1 MLTIDPHR
9 AEPRGRGP
17 QPSSMPAA
25 AIWEWNALIAVAL
38 DGTTMPRIQRRPTT
52 APVAPVDP
60 RHDRLLVL
68 AVAILAALAAV
79 LSLLLI

>member
-1 MLTIDPHR
+1 MLSFDQQRP
-9 AEPRGRGP
+9 ASMGRGP
-17 QPSSMPAA
+17 QPAPMPAA
-25 AIWEWNALIAVAL
+25 AVWEWNALIAVAL
-38 DGTTMPRIQRRPTT
+38 DGSTRPVRRPTT
-52 APVAPVDP
+52 APIAPAVDP